1 MLIFTISDKPL
12 AAAPPRSPPS
22 LKPSYLAALKSASL
36 STVESSPKSTLLAM
50 LKPTKFTDKE
60 KMLKLYFVM
69 EYVGGGE
76 SFNKVAKGRLRD
88 KYKLIGILRN
98 QNACSGACLRN

>member
-1 MLIFTISDKPL
+1 
-12 AAAPPRSPPS
+12 
-22 LKPSYLAALKSASL
+22 
-36 STVESSPKSTLLAM
+36 M

-76 SFNKVAKGRLRD
+76 SFNKVAKGRLKEREIQTYSYWD
-88 KYKLIGILRN
+88 LKKSESMQWSLFAKLIVRFSDDLEEMDCI
-98 QNACSGACLRN
+98 A